1 MLDPYSLPDALQSL
15 LRDEI
20 PQGER
25 VKWVGRP
32 QPSSGFLWITLPL
45 VLFALFDVGFALF
58 WMAGAAGV
66 FDGVG
71 PMRTERLIFAAFGIP
86 FLLIGVAMLTSPLW
100 LRRRLQKSAENT
112 LYVITDRRAV
122 VFNGGY
128 YGSGG
133 LAMMIA
139 GVMRFANPGIKVQS
153 YTPDRLQNIERTER
167 EDGTGDVLFGESELN
182 YQVNNR
188 PATLR
193 TGFYSIAD
201 VRDADRLLKELAASH
216 RPAAAE

>member
-1 MLDPYSLPDALQSL
+1 MLDPYTLSEALQSL

-25 VKWVGRP
+25 VKWVGTP
-32 QPSSGFLWITLPL
+32 QPRSGFLWITLPL
-45 VLFALFDVGFALF
+45 VLFAVFDVAFALF

-71 PMRTERLIFAAFGIP
+71 PMRAERLIFAAFGIP
-86 FLLIGVAMLTSPLW
+86 FLLVGIAMLMSPLL

-112 LYVITDRRAV
+112 LYVVTDRRAV

-133 LAMMIA
+133 LAMLIA
-139 GVMRFANPGIKVQS
+139 GIIRFANPGIKVQS

-167 EDGTGDVLFGESELN
+167 EDGTGDVLFGESEVN
-182 YQVNNR
+182 YEVNDR

-193 TGFYSIAD
+193 TGFYSITD
-201 VRDADRLLKELAASH
+201 VREADRLLKELAALH
-216 RPAAAE
+216 RPADAE

>member
-71 PMRTERLIFAAFGIP
+71 PMRTERLIFAPFGIP

-100 LRRRLQKSAENT
+100 LRRR
-112 LYVITDRRAV
+112 
-122 VFNGGY
+122 
-128 YGSGG
+128 
-133 LAMMIA
+133 
-139 GVMRFANPGIKVQS
+139 
-153 YTPDRLQNIERTER
+153 
-167 EDGTGDVLFGESELN
+167 
-182 YQVNNR
+182 
-188 PATLR
+188 
-193 TGFYSIAD
+193 
-201 VRDADRLLKELAASH
+201 
-216 RPAAAE
+216 

>member
-1 MLDPYSLPDALQSL
+1 MLDPYSLPEALQSL

-25 VKWVGRP
+25 VKWVGTP

-45 VLFALFDVGFALF
+45 ILFAVFDVGFALF
-58 WMAGAAGV
+58 WMAMASGI
-66 FDGVG
+66 FDGG
-71 PMRTERLIFAAFGIP
+71 PLQNERLIFAAFGIP
-86 FLLIGVAMLTSPLW
+86 FLLIGVSMLTSPLW

-153 YTPDRLQNIERTER
+153 YTPDRLLNIERTER
-167 EDGTGDVLFGESELN
+167 EDGTGNVLFGESELN

-201 VRDADRLLKELAASH
+201 VREADRLLKELAATH